1 MRVVTQRHI
10 LLLYIFFAESLQ
22 HHIRPQIS
30 VTSLYE
36 RFRAQCVPYKEVT
49 ELRSNA
55 VLQGFC
61 KTLYYKAQK
70 NTFG

>member
-1 MRVVTQRHI
+1 MRVVTQTYLVTLH
-10 LLLYIFFAESLQ
+10 FFAESLQ